1 MRKKIIS
8 ILLSAILAISL
19 SVSIAVSTQAASLTD
34 TFTFSVDVGG
44 NLEPFTYD
52 CNFDSGKG
60 ILRAKYNTLFFKEIG
75 VQVFHTTNSHYG
87 VVACG
92 SKTNSTNT
100 AAAGAWT
107 SRADVTT
114 GSSSSRGTVTAFY

>member
-1 MRKKIIS
+1 MRRKIVS
-8 ILLSAILAISL
+8 VLLSVILII
-19 SVSIAVSTQAASLTD
+19 SIAVSVTLSVQAASLTD
-34 TFTFSVDVGG
+34 TFSFSVDVGG
-44 NLEPFTYD
+44 NLDPFTYD

-100 AAAGAWT
+100 ASAGAWT

-114 GSSSSRGTVTAFY
+114 GSASGRGTVTAFY

>member
-60 ILRAKYNTLFFKEIG
+60 ILRAK
-75 VQVFHTTNSHYG
+75 
-87 VVACG
+87 
-92 SKTNSTNT
+92 
-100 AAAGAWT
+100 
-107 SRADVTT
+107 
-114 GSSSSRGTVTAFY
+114 